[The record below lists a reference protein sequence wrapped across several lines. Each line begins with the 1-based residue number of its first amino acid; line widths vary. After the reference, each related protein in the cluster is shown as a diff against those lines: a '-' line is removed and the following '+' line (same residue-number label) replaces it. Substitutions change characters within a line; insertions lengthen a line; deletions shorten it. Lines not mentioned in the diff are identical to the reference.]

1 MAERKYRL
9 HSGKKGAALGVR
21 VIPRSRKNEITEI
34 LNDGTVKIRL
44 IESAD
49 DQRLNQSL
57 LAFMSDV
64 LGVPQDRMEIV
75 AGSTGLD
82 KLVSILDLDAA
93 SVQRRILE
101 KLS

>member
-34 LNDGTVKIRL
+34 LLDGTVKIRL
-44 IESAD
+44 IPSAD
-49 DQRLNQSL
+49 DQMLNQAL
-57 LAFMSDV
+57 LAFLSEV
-64 LGVPQDRMEIV
+64 FVVPQDRMEIV
-75 AGSTGLD
+75 AGSNGLD

-93 SVQRRILE
+93 SVQQRILE